1 MSKFI
6 SDYAQVEISNK
17 VKDIL
22 RMYHNSSWYSEP
34 YHQNQ
39 NHSEWRY
46 STIKTWTNTIPKRT
60 DAPPNCWLWCMNY
73 ICYLVNHISCGSL
86 KGQIPLTKL
95 NGVTPDVSIIMM
107 HNFYQS
113 VYYVSHNQ
121 SFPSTSFSEH
131 VADAITCK
139 LLDSSPQNIIYGIS
153 SMSSQ

>member
-1 MSKFI
+1 MSKLI

-22 RMYHNSSWYSEP
+22 RIYHSSSWHSEP

-60 DAPPNCWLWCMNY
+60 GAPPNCWLCCMSY

-86 KGQIPLTKL
+86 KGQIDLTKL

-107 HNFYQS
+107 HNF
-113 VYYVSHNQ
+113 
-121 SFPSTSFSEH
+121 PSEEKHAFWVGFSEH
-131 VADAITCK
+131 VADGITCK
-139 LLDSSPQNIIYGIS
+139 LLDSSSRNIIYGIS
-153 SMSSQ
+153 SMLSQ